1 LQVSEHCLDVP
12 QGSGGKES
20 VQSVDHLLDDAIRA
34 AGAARNEDLRLG
46 GRTFRPKR
54 ATLETAPAAAIVD
67 VVLDRG

>member
-34 AGAARNEDLRLG
+34 AGAARD
-46 GRTFRPKR
+46 
-54 ATLETAPAAAIVD
+54 
-67 VVLDRG
+67 